1 MKVDLETRYEP
12 ASIEERIYGV
22 WEAEKSFH
30 SEVDPAREPY
40 VIVIPPPN
48 VTGALHMGHALNN
61 TLQDILI
68 RWRRMQGKNACWLPG
83 TDHAGIA
90 TQNVVEREIAREGL
104 DRHSLGRDKLIER
117 IWQWKEQYGD
127 RIIMQLKRLGCSCDW
142 DRTRFTMDDGL
153 SRAVRENFVR
163 LYEKNL
169 IYRGNYI
176 INWCP
181 RCQTS
186 LSDDE
191 VDHKDVEGHLWYMR
205 YDAADGGEGVVVAT
219 TRPETMLGDT
229 AVAVNPKDARYAHLV
244 GKEVILPVIGR
255 RLPVITDDFV
265 DPKFG
270 TGVVKVTPAHDP
282 NDYEMGRRHDLP
294 EVNVMNDD
302 GAMNDQAG
310 EYAGLDRY
318 ACREKLVERLQ
329 SEGRIE
335 KIEEHAHAIGQCYR
349 CDQIVE
355 PRLSLQW
362 FVRMRPLA
370 ERALAA
376 QDEGRVK
383 FSPERW
389 IKVYRSWLE
398 NVRDWCISRQIW
410 WGHRIPVWYC
420 DDCDHV
426 TVSREDA
433 THCAGCGCAGL
444 RQDEDVL
451 DTWFSSALWPFST
464 FGWPDEDAK
473 SQLDYYYP
481 TSVLVTARDIIYFWV
496 ARMIM
501 MGLEVMDVV
510 PFHTVVI
517 NGTVLDEIGRRM
529 SKSLGNGIDPIE
541 MIEQYGGDAVRFS
554 LAVISTDGQDIKLGP
569 TRFEMGRNFANKLW
583 NASRFALLNMQ
594 DVDPPEAR
602 VLGELSFT
610 NRWILSRLAAAA
622 CAVTDALERFAY
634 NEAAMALYAFVWNEF
649 CDWYLE
655 LSKSAFRPDE
665 EPRVRAETQQV
676 LAYTLDAT
684 LRLLHPFIPFITE
697 ELWTLLG
704 TASPR
709 RTLDGAECSGDA
721 RLVVSRWPAFDDDV
735 RAPAIDAAMKRLQEI
750 IRAARNVRG
759 SMGIA
764 EKTPVAVVVSCEND
778 DILSSIAA
786 HEEELGRLANLSE
799 VTLGVGLDKAP
810 ASAATVLDG
819 LEVFVPLA
827 DLIDLDA
834 ERKRLESAV
843 AKLEAQIAGADAKLT
858 NENFL
863 SRAPDHVVQRHRDMR
878 DKIASQL
885 DLLRENLAS
894 LTNQ

>member
-1 MKVDLETRYEP
+1 MNLDLPTRYEP

-22 WEAEKSFH
+22 WEAEKSFR
-30 SEVDPAREPY
+30 SVLDPARDPY

-68 RWRRMQGKNACWLPG
+68 RWRRMQGRNACWLPG

-90 TQNVVEREIAREGL
+90 TQNVVEREIAQQGL
-104 DRHSLGRDKLIER
+104 DRHSLGREQLIER

-127 RIIMQLKRLGCSCDW
+127 RIIVQLKRLGCSCDW

-163 LYEKNL
+163 LYQKDL

-191 VDHKDVEGHLWYMR
+191 VDHKDADGRLWYIR
-205 YDAADGGEGVVVAT
+205 YDAEDGGEGVVVAT

-229 AVAVNPKDARYAHLV
+229 AVAVNPKDARFASLV
-244 GKEVILPVIGR
+244 GKNLILPVIGR
-255 RLPVITDDFV
+255 PLPVITDDFV
-265 DPKFG
+265 DPEFG
-270 TGVVKVTPAHDP
+270 TGAVKVTPAHDP
-282 NDYEMGRRHDLP
+282 NDYEMGRRHGLP
-294 EVNVMNDD
+294 EVNVMHDD
-302 GAMNDQAG
+302 GTMNDQAG
-310 EYAGLDRY
+310 QYAGMGRY

-335 KIEEHAHAIGQCYR
+335 KIEEHVHAIGLCYR
-349 CDQIVE
+349 CNETIE

-370 ERALAA
+370 DRALAA

-383 FSPERW
+383 FCPERW
-389 IKVYRSWLE
+389 TKVYRSWLE

-420 DDCDHV
+420 DDCAHV
-426 TVSREDA
+426 NVSRQDVVR
-433 THCAGCGCAGL
+433 CAECGSENL
-444 RQDEDVL
+444 RRDEDVL

-464 FGWPDEDAK
+464 FGWPDDGAK
-473 SQLDYYYP
+473 EELDYYYP

-501 MGLEVMDVV
+501 MGLEVMDHV

-517 NGTVLDEIGRRM
+517 NGTVLDEVGRRM

-541 MIEQYGGDAVRFS
+541 MIDEYGADAVRFS
-554 LAVISTDGQDIKLGP
+554 LAVVSTDGQDIKLGP
-569 TRFEMGRNFANKLW
+569 SRFEMGRNFANKLW
-583 NASRFALLNMQ
+583 NASRFALMNMA
-594 DVDPPEAR
+594 DIEPPEPRPLDDLA
-602 VLGELSFT
+602 FT
-610 NRWILSRLAAAA
+610 NRWILSRLAGAAR
-622 CAVTDALERFAY
+622 AVTDALERFAY
-634 NEAAMALYAFVWNEF
+634 SEAAMALYAFVWHEF

-655 LSKSAFRPDE
+655 LSKSALRGGQGPQI
-665 EPRVRAETQQV
+665 RAETQQV
-676 LAYTLDAT
+676 LAYTLDST

-704 TASPR
+704 SAAPHR
-709 RTLDGAECSGDA
+709 ALGGAECSGDR
-721 RLVVSRWPAFDDDV
+721 RLVVSPWPAFTDDV
-735 RAPAIDAAMKRLQEI
+735 PSPAVDATMERLQDI

-764 EKTPVAVVVSCEND
+764 DKTPVPIVVSCGSD
-778 DILSSIAA
+778 DVLSSIAPYTD
-786 HEEELGRLANLSE
+786 ELARLANLSD
-799 VTLGVGLDKAP
+799 VALGVALDKPP
-810 ASAATVLDG
+810 ASAATALEG

-834 ERKRLESAV
+834 ERKRLQSAV
-843 AKLEAQIAGADAKLT
+843 AKLESQLAAAAAKLA

-863 SRAPDHVVQRHRDMR
+863 SRAPEQVVHRHRDMR
-878 DKIASQL
+878 DRTAAQL
-885 DLLRENLAS
+885 TSLRQNLDS
-894 LTNQ
+894 LTDQ

>member
-1 MKVDLETRYEP
+1 MKVELATRYEP
-12 ASIEERIYGV
+12 ASIEQRIYRV
-22 WEAEKSFH
+22 WEAEKSFR
-30 SEVDPAREPY
+30 SEVDPGREPY

-68 RWRRMQGKNACWLPG
+68 RWRRMQGNNACWLPG

-90 TQNVVEREIAREGL
+90 TQNVVEREIAQEGL
-104 DRHSLGRDKLIER
+104 DRHSLGREKLIER
-117 IWQWKEQYGD
+117 IWQWKEQYGG
-127 RIIMQLKRLGCSCDW
+127 RITMQLKRLGCSCDW

-163 LYEKNL
+163 LYEKDL

-181 RCQTS
+181 RCRTS

-191 VDHKDVEGHLWYMR
+191 VDHKDVAGHLWYIR
-205 YDAADGGEGVVVAT
+205 YDAEDGGEGVVVAT

-229 AVAVNPKDARYAHLV
+229 AVAVNPKDVRFAHLV
-244 GKEVILPVIGR
+244 GKNLILPVIGR

-270 TGVVKVTPAHDP
+270 TGAVKVTPAHDL
-282 NDYEMGRRHDLP
+282 NDYEMGRRHDLA
-294 EVNVMNDD
+294 EVSVMNDD
-302 GAMNDQAG
+302 GTMNGQAG
-310 EYAGLDRY
+310 DYAGMDRY

-329 SEGRIE
+329 SEGRIG
-335 KIEEHAHAIGQCYR
+335 KIEEHTHAIGLCYR
-349 CDQIVE
+349 CEETVE

-370 ERALAA
+370 DRALAV
-376 QDEGRVK
+376 QDEGRVT
-383 FSPERW
+383 FCPERW
-389 IKVYRSWLE
+389 TKVYRSWLE

-420 DDCDHV
+420 DDCGHV
-426 TVSREDA
+426 NVSREDA
-433 THCAGCGCAGL
+433 TRCAECGSAKL
-444 RQDEDVL
+444 SQDEDVL

-464 FGWPDEDAK
+464 FGWPDEGAREE
-473 SQLDYYYP
+473 LEYYYP

-501 MGLEVMDVV
+501 MGLEVMGDV
-510 PFHTVVI
+510 PFRTVVI

-541 MIEQYGGDAVRFS
+541 MIDEYGGDAVRFS

-583 NASRFALLNMQ
+583 NASRFSLLNME
-594 DVDPPEAR
+594 DIDPPEAR
-602 VLGELSFT
+602 PLEELAFT
-610 NRWILSRLAAAA
+610 NRWVLSRLAGAAR
-622 CAVTDALERFAY
+622 AVTDAMERFAY
-634 NEAAMALYAFVWNEF
+634 SEAAMALYAFVWHEF

-655 LSKSAFRPDE
+655 LSKAALRGDQGA
-665 EPRVRAETQQV
+665 RVRAETQQV

-704 TASPR
+704 TVSPL
-709 RTLDGAECSGDA
+709 RTLDGGACSGEV
-721 RLVVSRWPAFDDDV
+721 RLVVSPWPVFDDDV
-735 RAPAIDAAMKRLQEI
+735 PSPAADATMKRLQDI

-759 SMGIA
+759 TMGIA
-764 EKTPVAVVVSCEND
+764 GKIPVPIVVSCENGD
-778 DILSSIAA
+778 VLSSIAPY
-786 HEEELGRLANLSE
+786 EDELARLANLSE
-799 VTLGVGLDKAP
+799 VTLGVGLDKPP
-810 ASAATVLDG
+810 ASAAAVLEG
-819 LEVFVPLA
+819 IEVFVPLA

-834 ERKRLESAV
+834 ERKRLQSAV
-843 AKLEAQIAGADAKLT
+843 AKLESQLAAADARLAG
-858 NENFL
+858 EGFL
-863 SRAPDHVVQRHRDMR
+863 SRAPEEVVQRHRDMR
-878 DKIASQL
+878 DKTAAQL
-885 DLLRENLAS
+885 KVLRENLDS
-894 LTNQ
+894 LGEQ